1 MDDKKTS
8 ENTKDERKN
17 KTKPIPEYFNQIVN
31 SILTSYAA
39 APTEMKIYLGR
50 DLLGH
55 VSAIIDGCGK
65 MQTNLTLYK
74 VILDKAKAEYI
85 YSTEEKPYQV
95 VLGECRAHWE
105 RVIAAHT
112 NQEYDAAQILL
123 AEMMDQLKQI
133 ILRENLISGAPI
145 NYTRNPLTRPTLS
158 QDTIGRYRK
167 YQDGDGEE

>member
-1 MDDKKTS
+1 M
-8 ENTKDERKN
+8 
-17 KTKPIPEYFNQIVN
+17 VN

-55 VSAIIDGCGK
+55 VAAIIDGCGK
-65 MQTNLTLYK
+65 MQTKLMLYK
-74 VILDKAKAEYI
+74 VGLDKEKAGYV
-85 YSTEEKPYQV
+85 YNTEEKTYQV

-105 RVIAAHT
+105 QVIAAHT

-167 YQDGDGEE
+167 YEEDEE